1 MFKTFIDAFKQKDL
15 RKKILIT
22 LGLCFLFVLGTWI
35 PCPGIDLNAFKVSI
49 EGQSFLS
56 LLSSVSGG
64 ALANGAILAL
74 GVGPYIS
81 SSIIIQLL
89 TIAFPRLQAISKQ
102 GEEGRKKIAKYT
114 KWCAL
119 ILAIAQAIGIVV
131 AYSAHLQAN
140 LLFGMAS
147 NWLIGAFVVIILV
160 AGSMFTYFLG
170 EKITEQGI
178 GNGMSLLIFIGILST
193 AVTSFYNAFANP
205 TNGII
210 AAGNVDGLWSVLLFV
225 VIMILIFGLI
235 VLFDLA
241 ERKVPVQYAKQIKGR
256 KMYGGQSSNIPIR
269 LMGVGVMPIIFAS
282 SLLTFPQL
290 IMSIFWPE
298 SAANRWYSQHLGT
311 QSWLYFIVMGL
322 LILAFAFFYA
332 KITFNAEDTSKQIQ
346 ANGGFIQ
353 GIRPGRPTADYLN
366 KISNR
371 ITLFGAIFL
380 AALTVIP
387 SLIFRIDALQSTSL
401 INAFASTGMIIVV
414 SVALEV
420 DKQVQAQMLMK
431 SYKGFLK

>member
-35 PCPGIDLNAFKVSI
+35 PCPGINLAAFKGSI
-49 EGQSFLS
+49 EGQSFLN

-119 ILAIAQAIGIVV
+119 ILAIAQAVGIAV
-131 AYSAHLQAN
+131 AFATHLQAEI
-140 LLFGMAS
+140 FGMAS
-147 NWLIGAFVVIILV
+147 NWLIGTFVVIILV

-170 EKITEQGI
+170 EKITEQGV
-178 GNGMSLLIFIGILST
+178 GNGMSLLIFVGILST
-193 AVTSFYNAFANP
+193 AVTSIFNTFAGE
-205 TNGII
+205 NGII
-210 AAGNVDGLWSVLLFV
+210 TAGNTDALWSLLLFV
-225 VIMILIFGLI
+225 AVMILIFGLI

-256 KMYGGQSSNIPIR
+256 KMYGGQTSNIPIR

-282 SLLTFPQL
+282 SLLSFPQL
-290 IMSIFWPE
+290 IMSIFAPTGKALE
-298 SAANRWYSQHLGT
+298 WYTKYLGT
-311 QSWLYFIVMGL
+311 ESWLYFVIMGL

-353 GIRPGRPTADYLN
+353 GIRPGKPTADYLN

-380 AALTVIP
+380 AALTVVP
-387 SLIFRIDALQSTSL
+387 SLIFKIDALQSTSL
-401 INAFASTGMIIVV
+401 ISAFTSTGMIIIV

-420 DKQVQAQMLMK
+420 EKQVKAQMLMK